1 MTGIKIKEYLNS
13 KGISQTFVAN
23 QTGISVSTLN
33 SALNGN
39 RKLLAEE
46 YFLICK
52 VLDVPLDHF
61 IDEDQT
67 A

>member
-1 MTGIKIKEYLNS
+1 MTGVKIKEYLNS

-23 QTGISVSTLN
+23 QSGISVSTLN

-46 YFLICK
+46 YFLICM
-52 VLDVPLDHF
+52 VLDVPLYLF